1 METHLPVREGD
12 QRKESAMK
20 IQIYQCLDGAKAAK
34 GLTVV
39 IDVFRAFTLECFLMA
54 QGARTV
60 LPVADADIA
69 YRLREKHPDWLLAG
83 ERHAVKLPGFDFGN
97 SPAQVQGMDF
107 TGKTIIHTTSAGTQG
122 IDNAAGA
129 TQILTGSLA
138 NASAIARYIL
148 RENPEEVSLV
158 CMGFESYEPS
168 DEDTLCAEY
177 IKSIL
182 EGHPIPAEELARRA
196 QALKD
201 TAGARFFLPEAQSYS
216 PKEDFY
222 LCTKIDLFDFVLHV
236 VDGDEGVHEVRLEH
250 IPA

>member
-1 METHLPVREGD
+1 MNI
-12 QRKESAMK
+12 K
-20 IQIYQCLDGAKAAK
+20 ICQCLEGARQAS

-39 IDVFRAFTLECFLMA
+39 IDVFRAFTLECFLMH

-60 LPVADADIA
+60 LPVADAEVA
-69 YRLREKHPDWLLAG
+69 YRLKEKHPDWLLAG
-83 ERHAVKLPGFDFGN
+83 ERHGIKLPGFDFGN
-97 SPAQVQGMDF
+97 SPSQIQDRDF
-107 TGKTIIHTTSAGTQG
+107 TGRTVIHTTSAGTQG

-129 TQILTGSLA
+129 TEILTGSLA

-177 IKSIL
+177 IRSIVL
-182 EGHPIPAEELARRA
+182 GDPIPMEELKARAAAMRY
-196 QALKD
+196 
-201 TAGARFFLPEAQSYS
+201 TSGARFFLPEGQSHS

-222 LCTKIDLFDFVLHV
+222 LCTQIDLFDFVLHV
-236 VDGDEGVHEVRLEH
+236 VVGEEGVHEVRLEH